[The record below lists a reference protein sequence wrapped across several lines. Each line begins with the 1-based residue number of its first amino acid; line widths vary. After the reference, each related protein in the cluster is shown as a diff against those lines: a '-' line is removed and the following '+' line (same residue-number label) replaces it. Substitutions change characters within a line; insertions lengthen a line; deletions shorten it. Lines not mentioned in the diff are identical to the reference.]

1 MNTRTIKKWMI
12 GLIFFLVLWSISGA
26 YLFLNFPIIL
36 AILVP
41 IWVYYRRAKYLASK
55 EKFSILHELVVN
67 VFFIYI
73 LAVIYYTLSPF
84 SFSPPTIRGRLN
96 LEPFADI
103 ITQFR
108 FRNFRHA
115 VLYTGGNLLLLVPFG
130 FFVPLISHKARSF
143 WRVAKYGILFSLSI
157 ELTQYLFSDIRTA
170 NIDDLIL
177 NTIGCM
183 VGFLVFVAI
192 KPLATK
198 SPLITIIIDSDND
211 YENKSN

>member
-1 MNTRTIKKWMI
+1 M
-12 GLIFFLVLWSISGA
+12 
-26 YLFLNFPIIL
+26 
-36 AILVP
+36 
-41 IWVYYRRAKYLASK
+41 
-55 EKFSILHELVVN
+55 
-67 VFFIYI
+67 
-73 LAVIYYTLSPF
+73 
-84 SFSPPTIRGRLN
+84 
-96 LEPFADI
+96 
-103 ITQFR
+103 
-108 FRNFRHA
+108 
-115 VLYTGGNLLLLVPFG
+115 LLLVPFG
-130 FFVPLISHKARSF
+130 FLLPLISHKTRSF